1 MPEGYLVFMTTCY
14 FLLRGPDCKTIG
26 RYSTLSRALA
36 EARIHAGGVGRG
48 ATRTRNS

>member
-1 MPEGYLVFMTTCY
+1 MPDGYLVFMTTCY
-14 FLLRGPDCKTIG
+14 FLLRGPDYKTIG

-36 EARIHAGGVGRG
+36 EARIHAGGAGRG